1 MTAIGSLTG
10 ALAMAIGL
18 YSLAAGLGMTLNP
31 DRFIRMLKEAEGSA
45 AISFA
50 IGLLVF
56 SIGTTITLTHL
67 MGEGWLSILVTIMGW
82 GALIEGLLFLA
93 APQIM
98 WAIARPFMN
107 NLTRIWGLVA
117 VAAGAALIWAG
128 YCHL

>member
-10 ALAMAIGL
+10 ALAIAIGL
-18 YSLAAGLGMTLNP
+18 YALAAGLGMGLSS
-31 DRFIRMLKEAEGSA
+31 DRFIRMMKEAEASA
-45 AISFA
+45 VASFV

-56 SIGTTITLTHL
+56 CIGTAIVLTHP
-67 MGEGWLSILVTIMGW
+67 MGEGWLSILVTITGW
-82 GALIEGLLFLA
+82 GAAIEGLLFLA

-98 WAIARPFMN
+98 WAIARPFMS

-117 VAAGAALIWAG
+117 MAIGVALIWAG

>member
-18 YSLAAGLGMTLNP
+18 YSLAAGLGMALNP

-50 IGLLVF
+50 MGLLVF
-56 SIGTTITLTHL
+56 CIGAAITLTHP

-82 GALIEGLLFLA
+82 GAAIEGLLFLA
-93 APQIM
+93 VPQVM
-98 WAIARPFMN
+98 WAIARPFMGG
-107 NLTRIWGLVA
+107 LLRIWGLVA
-117 VAAGAALIWAG
+117 ALAGVALIWAG